1 VNKYIFSL
9 VFLLTAFT
17 VAAQKKP
24 AGKPTT
30 KPTFVQL
37 IKSQTMHTIT
47 LNGKSTTKVYQGV
60 FQQDNS
66 TFRSDSAYFYQED
79 NALDAFGHVV
89 ITQGDTLHIF
99 SDKLNYNGNT
109 KTAILTD
116 NVKMIDKDA
125 TLTTNYFTYNTG
137 TRYGTYTGGG
147 KLVNKEN
154 TLISKNGYYFAFT
167 RDAYFRYD
175 VVLTTSDAVI
185 KTDTLRYNS
194 GTRIA
199 YFYGPTNIY
208 GKDKDTLY
216 TERGTYN
223 TQTEQ
228 AFFSE
233 KNLYKKG
240 TRQLV
245 GDSLFY
251 DRLKGYG
258 KATKHVTFTDKEQ
271 KVIIKGGLGVYTK
284 DDERMVMTVHPYV
297 VLVVEDSVKKD
308 TTAAK
313 NKTLANANKGLVNS
327 RPIRPDTAAANYKP
341 QLKID
346 SAAIAKIKPQPLKP
360 GKNPKKAPVGKIA
373 NNELKTPDL
382 RSPALLKT
390 DAPKVKRDSIYLS
403 GDTIET
409 QIITYQE
416 LKYMQESRRLAGLKD
431 STLKATVSVVYT
443 KVPKHLDLEPPHYFN
458 NKDYLHPDY
467 FPKKIVPLDTSQKAK
482 AKRLAKLKAAASVR
496 TKVDSVY
503 MTQKV
508 KLSDTSRVR
517 ILIAAHHAKIFKT
530 DLQAVADSIFFTY
543 ADSIARMYV
552 HPMIWSDGSQLSGDT
567 VHLQLKNKKVDNVE
581 MFPSAFI
588 VNVEKKDSTHF
599 NQIAG
604 RKMRGFFKNN
614 KINVVYVDGNAQT
627 LYYDRDST
635 KISQISRTV
644 SSRIRVNFN
653 KTNNLDVITWYDQYQ
668 DRLIPLGKLKED
680 DKILKGF
687 LWKPKDR
694 PVSKEAVIN
703 PPPDTTNK
711 KSAKKLT
718 LKKGATDKTPPLKPE
733 VKPVSKPVGIINSKT
748 DSLKAKGDAF
758 KKVAPK
764 PDTSKRNNLKPDTSK
779 IK

>member
-1 VNKYIFSL
+1 MNKYIFSL
-9 VFLLTAFT
+9 VFLLIACT
-17 VAAQKKP
+17 VTAQKKP
-24 AGKPTT
+24 AGKPTI
-30 KPTFVQL
+30 VQL
-37 IKSQTMHTIT
+37 IKSQTMRTIT

-89 ITQGDTLHIF
+89 ITQGDTLHVF

-109 KTAILTD
+109 KLAILTD

-147 KLVNKEN
+147 KLVNKDN

-175 VVLTTSDAVI
+175 VILTTSDAVI

-194 GTRIA
+194 GTRVA

-223 TQTEQ
+223 TQNEQ

-284 DDERMVMTVHPYV
+284 DDERMVMTIHPYV

-313 NKTLANANKGLVNS
+313 NKALADTDKGLLNS
-327 RPIRPDTAAANYKP
+327 RPIKPDSATANYKP
-341 QLKID
+341 QIKTD
-346 SAAIAKIKPQPLKP
+346 SAAIAKIKPQLLKP
-360 GKNPKKAPVGKIA
+360 NKNLKKNTTGKTA
-373 NNELKTPDL
+373 NAELKNPDL

-390 DAPKVKRDSIYLS
+390 DPPKVKRDSIYLS

-443 KVPKHLDLEPPHYFN
+443 KVPKHLDLDPPHYFN
-458 NKDYLHPDY
+458 NKEYLHPDY
-467 FPKKIVPLDTSQKAK
+467 FPKKVAPVDTSQKAK
-482 AKRLAKLKAAASVR
+482 KLAKLKAAKLASA
-496 TKVDSVY
+496 KVDSVN
-503 MTQKV
+503 MITKV
-508 KLSDTSRVR
+508 KLSDTARVR
-517 ILIAAHHAKIFKT
+517 ILIAAHHAKIFKS

-552 HPMIWSDGSQLSGDT
+552 HPMIWSEGSQMSGDT
-567 VHLQLKNKKVDNVE
+567 VYLQLKNKKVDNIE

-599 NQIAG
+599 NQVAG

-614 KINVVYVDGNAQT
+614 KINVVYVDGNAET
-627 LYYDRDST
+627 LYYDRDTS
-635 KISQISRTV
+635 KINQISRTIA
-644 SSRIRVNFN
+644 SRIKVNFN
-653 KTNNLDVITWYDQYQ
+653 KTNNLDVITQYDQYQ
-668 DRLIPLGKLKED
+668 NRLIPLGKLKED

-703 PPPDTTNK
+703 PPPDTTGK
-711 KSAKKLT
+711 KNIKKLP
-718 LKKGATDKTPPLKPE
+718 LKKGASDIKLPLKTE
-733 VKPVSKPVGIINSKT
+733 VKPVVKPAAVINSKT
-748 DSLKAKGDAF
+748 DSLKAKGDAL
-758 KKVAPK
+758 KKVVPK
-764 PDTSKRNNLKPDTSK
+764 PDTTKRHNLKPDTSK

>member
-9 VFLLTAFT
+9 VFLLIACT
-17 VAAQKKP
+17 VTAQKKP
-24 AGKPTT
+24 AGKPTI
-30 KPTFVQL
+30 VQL
-37 IKSQTMHTIT
+37 IKSQTTHTIT
-47 LNGKSTTKVYQGV
+47 LNGKTITKVYQGV

-66 TFRSDSAYFYQED
+66 TFRSDSAYLYQQD

-89 ITQGDTLHIF
+89 ITQGDTLHVF

-109 KTAILTD
+109 KQAILTD

-147 KLVNKEN
+147 KLVNKDN

-175 VVLTTSDAVI
+175 VVLTTTDAVI

-194 GTRIA
+194 GTRVA

-284 DDERMVMTVHPYV
+284 DDERMVMTVRPYV

-308 TTAAK
+308 TTSAK
-313 NKTLANANKGLVNS
+313 NKALTNTNKGLLNS
-327 RPIRPDTAAANYKP
+327 RPVKPDSAIANYKP
-341 QLKID
+341 KIKTD
-346 SAAIAKIKPQPLKP
+346 SATIAKIKPQVLKP
-360 GKNPKKAPVGKIA
+360 NKGVKQNGLKKLA
-373 NNELKTPDL
+373 NAELKTPDL

-390 DAPKVKRDSIYLS
+390 DSSKVKRDSIYLS

-467 FPKKIVPLDTSQKAK
+467 FPKKVVPVDTSQKAK
-482 AKRLAKLKAAASVR
+482 AKRLARLKATASIK
-496 TKVDSVY
+496 TKVDSVN
-503 MTQKV
+503 MITKV
-508 KLSDTSRVR
+508 KLSDTARIR
-517 ILIAAHHAKIFKT
+517 ILIAYHHAKIFKS

-552 HPMIWSDGSQLSGDT
+552 HPMIWSEGSQMSGDT
-567 VHLQLKNKKVDNVE
+567 VYLQLKNKKVDNIE
-581 MFPSAFI
+581 LFPSAFI

-599 NQIAG
+599 NQVAG

-614 KINVVYVDGNAQT
+614 KINVVYVDGNAET
-627 LYYDRDST
+627 LYYDRDSS
-635 KISQISRTV
+635 KINQISRTV
-644 SSRIRVNFN
+644 AGRMKVNFN
-653 KTNNLDVITWYDQYQ
+653 KTNNLDVITQYGQYQ
-668 DRLIPLGKLKED
+668 NRLIPLGKLKED

-687 LWKPKDR
+687 IWKPKDR
-694 PVSKEAVIN
+694 PVSKESVIN
-703 PPPDTTNK
+703 PPPDTTGK
-711 KSAKKLT
+711 KSIKKLPV
-718 LKKGATDKTPPLKPE
+718 KKGMSGIKLPLKTE
-733 VKPVSKPVGIINSKT
+733 VKPAAVINSKT
-748 DSLKAKGDAF
+748 GSLKATGDAL
-758 KKVAPK
+758 KKIVPK
-764 PDTSKRNNLKPDTSK
+764 PDTTKRHNLKPDTSK
-779 IK
+779 LK

>member
-1 VNKYIFSL
+1 
-9 VFLLTAFT
+9 
-17 VAAQKKP
+17 
-24 AGKPTT
+24 
-30 KPTFVQL
+30 
-37 IKSQTMHTIT
+37 MRTIT

-89 ITQGDTLHIF
+89 ITQGDTLHVF
-99 SDKLNYNGNT
+99 ADKLNYNGNT

-147 KLVNKEN
+147 KLVNKDN

-258 KATKHVTFTDKEQ
+258 KATRHVTFTDREQ

-297 VLVVEDSVKKD
+297 VLVTEDSVKKD

-313 NKTLANANKGLVNS
+313 NKALANTDKGLLNS
-327 RPIRPDTAAANYKP
+327 HPIKADTALANYKP
-341 QLKID
+341 QIKLD
-346 SAAIAKIKPQPLKP
+346 SAVIAKLKPQASKP
-360 GKNPKKAPVGKIA
+360 GKNQTKGSIGKTA
-373 NNELKTPDL
+373 NTELKMPDL
-382 RSPALLKT
+382 RSPALLKAE
-390 DAPKVKRDSIYLS
+390 APKVKRDSIYLS

-431 STLKATVSVVYT
+431 STIKATVSVVYT
-443 KVPKHLDLEPPHYFN
+443 KVPKHLDLEPPRYFN
-458 NKDYLHPDY
+458 SKDYLHPDY
-467 FPKKIVPLDTSQKAK
+467 FPKKVVPVDTSQKAK
-482 AKRLAKLKAAASVR
+482 AKRLARLKAAAAN

-503 MTQKV
+503 MTTKV

-517 ILIAAHHAKIFKT
+517 ILVAAHHAKIFKS

-552 HPMIWSDGSQLSGDT
+552 HPMIWSEGSQMSGDT
-567 VHLQLKNKKVDNVE
+567 VHLQLKNKKVDNIE
-581 MFPSAFI
+581 LFPSAFI
-588 VNVEKKDSTHF
+588 VNVDKKDSTHF

-644 SSRIRVNFN
+644 SSRIKVNFN

-694 PVSKEAVIN
+694 PVSKESVIN
-703 PPPDTTNK
+703 PPPDTVNK
-711 KSAKKLT
+711 KSIKKLL
-718 LKKGATDKTPPLKPE
+718 LKKDLPNIKLPLKPE
-733 VKPVSKPVGIINSKT
+733 VKPVIKPTAVINPKT
-748 DSLKAKGDAF
+748 DSLKAKGDAL
-758 KKVAPK
+758 KKVIPK
-764 PDTSKRNNLKPDTSK
+764 PDTTKRDNLKSDTSK
-779 IK
+779 IKKK